1 VCVCTDFRVRGR
13 KLIVFTYIYI
23 FISSSIL
30 YVCTDFR
37 GRDRRLIV
45 FTYIYIL
52 FSSSILCVCLRTF
65 VSAVVS
71 SLYLHIYTFLLVAVF
86 VCVRTFASAV
96 VGSLYLHIYTFL
108 LVAVFCVYVRTFVA
122 VVVGSLYLYLL
133 IQLVSIAAKFVT
145 LLPVN
150 SQVKSLD
157 KVVNDFW
164 QVSGIHQ

>member
-1 VCVCTDFRVRGR
+1 VCVFTDFRVHGR

-23 FISSSIL
+23 FISSSIC
-30 YVCTDFR
+30 VCTDFR
-37 GRDRRLIV
+37 VRGCRLIV
-45 FTYIYIL
+45 FTYIY
-52 FSSSILCVCLRTF
+52 
-65 VSAVVS
+65 
-71 SLYLHIYTFLLVAVF
+71 TFLLLAVF
-86 VCVRTFASAV
+86 CVYVRTFASAV

-145 LLPVN
+145 LLPVY